1 MTSQEVC
8 GGLGRCD
15 TYIPHPCITT
25 HNIASLSQHA
35 HDAKGAARRQRKLN
49 HIDRLLGS
57 CDILCLQETNLGK
70 HDSTALATHFKT
82 HRPFHNNLSLG
93 KAGTMVLVSTKVQRM
108 YHIQPIPLPEAQD
121 GRVQVIRF
129 TSKAHPTI
137 AEASFTLVNV
147 YLPAN
152 GLNAGKI
159 GHLSTLLRPHIKR
172 RLKGR
177 IFMCGD
183 FNFITEAGDATNP
196 HASIRLGKTDK
207 VEWERVEHGLGLR
220 EIKQDTHTHF
230 ALTQE
235 VSHTRS
241 SRIDRI
247 YTSLTDAELSVIAAS
262 AEISFAG
269 ASNIEMADKMV
280 NVLQDIQKP
289 GLKATFRRL
298 HVSDHLPVTLRF
310 FPLAPSKKRA
320 FNAPQHL
327 GSKESIAK
335 CTKENWTGYSSGKG
349 FCPFEAMANWKAA
362 TTGSVKEHFAEA
374 KATKARRTDSMTR
387 LTGAVA
393 LMRACTRPKQ
403 DAQHIRKLLR
413 THPHLTAHITLGD
426 RYELDGLSEHI
437 DGLLSNAAVAA
448 ADKEV
453 AQQDTDHIEIYLP
466 PSYLPGGQR
475 GGQDPVS
482 QIKERLPMV
491 RARLTALRERT
502 GDPLSNVPQ
511 RMGDIIVRHYTE
523 VWKRNAEGASGP
535 TVQAYIKKVTGLRRI
550 PPELQPTLPD
560 MDDMIDI
567 INASN
572 DSCAGPDGI
581 PFSYYKAYIR
591 LDTSLALVLADIAKR
606 LGAGVVPPTGYNH
619 ARFFLIPKKAGG
631 LIADTRGISVSNADN
646 RLVASAI
653 VKAITPALQGCIHP
667 DQKGFVPG
675 RIGTE
680 HGHKLTNSFYAAL
693 SRKQQ
698 RYILL
703 LDTKRAFDTL
713 SHTFIHT
720 CIAAMG
726 FAGWFCRCVAG
737 LLHDVVVIPVLA
749 EVTKHRIKIERGVK
763 QGCPLSPLLFAICFD
778 ILLLQLHAIS
788 SITKYAYADDLAL
801 DLRSITAMIEALAL
815 VREFGTFSDLHTN
828 QKKTHLVS
836 TLPPSEG
843 TITRLARAGWDE
855 IEFVESAVYL
865 GILFGR
871 GITEV
876 DIFAAAHR
884 KFNTRMGKYSSVIK
898 NSSIKDRIVIF
909 NVFLFP
915 LFYYLAQ
922 FYVIPYEEIVRKVK
936 TATHRAVVAFN
947 GGGMSY
953 PHIIAPRGTGF
964 GPHTPLKDLW
974 ATNMTLLGWGFDMEA
989 SHLAAEV
996 VMGEYSQVI
1005 KWNHKSLR
1013 PVEHMAYGAFVFL
1026 YSYAPRTHQ
1035 LLDLARAPPIK
1046 AGPRRRRWMYD
1057 LLASKGY
1064 WVERDSLSQKASLP
1078 RKLAKFTGAPCSL
1091 VAARNVCAH
1100 ARKASTHVSPASWN
1114 TQLRLIMNALPFE
1127 KRRLDAGMRASLPR
1141 RHTRC
1146 YFCHQAEDS
1155 ATHVFKCPVVC
1166 AARKQVGERAGCKLR
1181 DGLDQTALAFPP
1193 CDSPLPTLLTF
1204 AFNWSVWRTRSDFFA
1219 TLGFQCEFQ
1228 RAVNHITAHTL
1239 CHFDPNDDGPSIAES
1254 KLVALA
1260 NQPPPNV
1267 AICFTDGSRQEDGEA
1282 GAGYTIRL
1290 PGKEDECHADYL
1302 GRCDNNEAEMEAIL
1316 RTLRRLLELHRE
1328 GWSGPAMIFSDSAGC
1343 LGYLLVGWGI
1353 KVRPAMAREARRL
1366 FNKAKDLFTLRL
1378 YWIRGHAGIAGNEKA
1393 DKLANK
1399 GAKAKGGGRRCKP
1412 PTCAGAGPRTQA
1424 VPPPPNLLVTPPPPP
1439 RAPARRTSITPP
1451 RSKRP
1456 AKRRRTKDGTT
1467 AGTDLRGRWPAHA
1480 GRPHPSRTPSKPAI
1494 TRIHRTSSTSLAPA
1508 RRRHKATTTLEA

>member
-1 MTSQEVC
+1 MTSHKVC

-49 HIDRLLGS
+49 HIDRLLGD

-70 HDSTALATHFKT
+70 HDSTALATHFNT
-82 HRPFHNNLSLG
+82 HRPFHNNLCLG
-93 KAGTMVLVSTKVQRM
+93 KAGTMVLVSAKVQKR
-108 YHIQPIPLPEAQD
+108 YHIKPIPLPEAQD

-137 AEASFTLVNV
+137 TNAGFTLINV

-152 GLNAGKI
+152 GLNASKI
-159 GHLSTLLRPHIKR
+159 AHLSALLHPQIKK
-172 RLKGR
+172 RLRGR

-183 FNFITEAGDATNP
+183 FNFITEDEDATNP
-196 HASIRLGKTDK
+196 LTSIRLGKADKTAWEK
-207 VEWERVEHGLGLR
+207 VEQGLGVR
-220 EIKQDTHTHF
+220 EFKQDTHTHF

-235 VSHTRS
+235 TSHARS
-241 SRIDRI
+241 SRIDRH

-262 AEISFAG
+262 TEISFAG
-269 ASNIEMADKMV
+269 SPNEETASKTMD
-280 NVLQDIQKP
+280 VLQDVRRP

-310 FPLAPSKKRA
+310 FPLVPSKKRA

-327 GSKESIAK
+327 GIKESIAK
-335 CTKENWTGYSSGKG
+335 CTKESWTGYSSGKG
-349 FCPFEAMANWKAA
+349 ICPFEALADWKAA
-362 TTGSVKEHFAEA
+362 TCASVKEYFEEA
-374 KATKARRTDSMTR
+374 KAKKARKTDSMTG
-387 LTGAVA
+387 LGVA
-393 LMRACTRPKQ
+393 IAMMRACTRPKQ
-403 DAQHIRKLLR
+403 DAQHISKLLR
-413 THPHLTAHITLGD
+413 THPSLTAYINPGD
-426 RYELDGLSEHI
+426 RYELNGLSEYI
-437 DGLLSNAAVAA
+437 DGLLSKAAVTA
-448 ADKEV
+448 ADKEE
-453 AQQDTDHIEIYLP
+453 AQHDTDHIEVYLP

-475 GGQDPVS
+475 GSRDPVTL
-482 QIKERLPMV
+482 IKERLPMV
-491 RARLTALRERT
+491 RARLTALRARP
-502 GDPLSNVPQ
+502 GDPLSDEPQ

-523 VWKRNAEGASGP
+523 VWERNAEGASGP
-535 TVQAYIKKVTGLRRI
+535 MVHAYIKKVTGLRRI

-560 MDDMIDI
+560 VDDMIDT

-581 PFSYYKAYIR
+581 PFAYYRTYTR
-591 LDTSLALVLADIAKR
+591 LDTSLAQALADIAKR
-606 LGAGVVPPTGYNH
+606 LGAGMNPPTGYNH
-619 ARFFLIPKKAGG
+619 ARFFLIPKKSGG

-726 FAGWFCRCVAG
+726 FAGWFCRCIAG

-749 EVTKHRIKIERGVK
+749 ETTKHRIRIERGVK

-778 ILLLQLHAIS
+778 ILLLQLHIIS
-788 SITKYAYADDLAL
+788 AITKYAYADDLAL
-801 DLRSITAMIEALAL
+801 EVRSITAMIKALAL
-815 VREFGTFSDLHTN
+815 VREFGAFSDLHTN

-836 TLPPSEG
+836 TLPPTSR
-843 TITRLARAGWDE
+843 TVRRLAQAGWDE
-855 IEFVESAVYL
+855 IEFAESGVYL

-871 GITEV
+871 GITEA
-876 DIFAAAHR
+876 DIFVDAHR
-884 KFNTRMGKYSSVIK
+884 KFNTRLGKFSSVIK
-898 NSSIKDRIVIF
+898 SSSIKERITIF

-922 FYVIPYEEIVRKVK
+922 FYVIPYDEIVCKVR

-953 PHIIAPRGTGF
+953 PHIITPRGTGF

-989 SHLAAEV
+989 SHMKAEV
-996 VMGEYSQVI
+996 AMGKFAQVI
-1005 KWNHKSLR
+1005 EWNHKSLR
-1013 PVEHMAYGAFVFL
+1013 PVEHMAYGAFVFF

-1035 LLDLARAPPIK
+1035 LLDLSRAPPIK
-1046 AGPRRRRWMYD
+1046 AGPRRRRWMYE
-1057 LLASKGY
+1057 LLAAEGY
-1064 WVERDSLSQKASLP
+1064 WLERDSLTKKASLP
-1078 RKLAKFTGAPCSL
+1078 HKLAKFTGAPASTT
-1091 VAARNVCAH
+1091 AARNACAH
-1100 ARKASTHVSPASWN
+1100 ARLASKHVAPAIWN
-1114 TQLRLIMNALPFE
+1114 NQFRLIMNALPFE
-1127 KRRLDAGMRASLPR
+1127 KRRKEANMLYSLPR
-1141 RHTRC
+1141 NHIRC
-1146 YFCHQAEDS
+1146 YFCDKEEDS
-1155 ATHVFKCPVVC
+1155 APHVYVCPVVC
-1166 AARKQVGERAGCKLR
+1166 AAREKVGERVGCKLQN
-1181 DGLDQTALAFPP
+1181 GLGQTALTFPP

-1204 AFNWSVWRTRSDFFA
+1204 AFNWSVWRTRSDFFS
-1219 TLGFQCEFQ
+1219 TLGFHCEFL
-1228 RAVNHITAHTL
+1228 RAVNHIVSHTL
-1239 CHFDPNDDGPSIAES
+1239 CHFDPNEEGPSIAES
-1254 KLVALA
+1254 RLVALA
-1260 NQPPPNV
+1260 NQPPEGV
-1267 AICFTDGSRQEDGEA
+1267 AICFTDGSRQEDGAA

-1290 PGKEDECHADYL
+1290 PDEEEECHADFL
-1302 GRCDNNEAEMEAIL
+1302 GRCDNNEAEMEALL
-1316 RTLRRLLELHRE
+1316 RTTRRLLQRHQE
-1328 GWSGPAMIFSDSAGC
+1328 GWKGPAMIFSDSAGC

-1353 KVRPAMAREARRL
+1353 KVRPAVAREARRL
-1366 FNKAKDLFTLRL
+1366 FNKAKSLFTLRL

-1399 GAKAKGGGRRCKP
+1399 GAKAEGGGRSGKP
-1412 PTCAGAGPRTQA
+1412 TTRAGAGPRTQA
-1424 VPPPPNLLVTPPPPP
+1424 VPPPPNLFLTPPPSP
-1439 RAPARRTSITPP
+1439 RSPARHTTTTPP

-1456 AKRRRTKDGTT
+1456 GKRQRNALASRRR
-1467 AGTDLRGRWPAHA
+1467 PAA
-1480 GRPHPSRTPSKPAI
+1480 TPRPIWATGEDTPP
-1494 TRIHRTSSTSLAPA
+1494 L
-1508 RRRHKATTTLEA
+1508 